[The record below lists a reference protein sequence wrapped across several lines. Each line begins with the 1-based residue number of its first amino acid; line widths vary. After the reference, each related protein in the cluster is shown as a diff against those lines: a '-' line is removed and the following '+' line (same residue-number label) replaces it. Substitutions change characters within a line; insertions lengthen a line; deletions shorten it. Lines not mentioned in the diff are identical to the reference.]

1 MDYTFEN
8 KTLVFIGGTS
18 GIGKAVAIKAGK
30 LGAKLIIS
38 GRNEEKL
45 AQVEEELKAENIAV
59 ETKKLDAHDR
69 VQLDAFFESLPAFD
83 YLVSMIGDVM
93 GGGILE
99 PSEEVIRHAIESKFF
114 TNLAIGR
121 WAAKKVKD
129 GGSFVFTSGSG
140 GSPTQASGAYI
151 GNNNIKFLVEGLAKE
166 LAPKVRV
173 NTVAPFWMETPFWR
187 EQPIEQVEATKKHL
201 SSIIPLERTGTI
213 EEVAATYIFLLQN
226 TFITG
231 QQIFVDGGVM
241 LG

>member
-8 KTLVFIGGTS
+8 KILVVIGGSS
-18 GIGKAVAIKAGK
+18 GIGKEVALKAGK

-38 GRNEEKL
+38 GRSDEKL
-45 AQVEEELKAENIAV
+45 KQVSEELKAEGISV
-59 ETKKLDAHDR
+59 ETRKFDAHDR
-69 VQLDAFFESLPAFD
+69 EQLNQFFESIPAFD

-93 GGGILE
+93 GGGFLE
-99 PSEEVIRHAIESKFF
+99 PSEDVIRHVIESKFF
-114 TNLAIGR
+114 TNLAIGKLV
-121 WAAKKVKD
+121 AKKIND
-129 GGSFVFTSGSG
+129 GGCVIFTSGSG

-187 EQPIEQVEATKKHL
+187 EQPSEQVEATKKHL
-201 SSIIPLERTGTI
+201 ASIIPLGRTGTI
-213 EEVAATYIFLLQN
+213 EEVASTYIFLMQQ

-241 LG
+241 LN